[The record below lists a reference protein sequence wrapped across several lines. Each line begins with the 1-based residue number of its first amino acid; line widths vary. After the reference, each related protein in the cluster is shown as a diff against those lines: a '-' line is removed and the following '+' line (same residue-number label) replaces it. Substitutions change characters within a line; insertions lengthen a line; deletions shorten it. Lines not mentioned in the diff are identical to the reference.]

1 MARKTVQK
9 QFTITEVKGFM
20 VENGAP
26 VMVSYQLD
34 RKCGINTAQSIIRK
48 TVPSFSATEVV
59 NHSKLYKMD
68 FETFKQH
75 ATEVIDV
82 DPNSVVDSDED
93 SE

>member
-48 TVPSFSATEVV
+48 TVPSFAATEVV

-68 FETFKQH
+68 FETFKQY

-82 DPNSVVDSDED
+82 DPDYVVDSDEE